1 MINKL
6 IINRKLVELETDI
19 EYQAIELHYNG
30 KLYIENLLPQDYIV
44 RKNNS
49 KIIIVKF
56 NKREEILSEL
66 FNYNGYCN
74 ITYGFLVDKDL
85 QKHNLTIESPSVDTW
100 NISKSVWDEDSSNWE
115 DGIDSSNNYGNS
127 VKFKSVTDPET
138 GVVTNTKETSKTLS
152 KLSNKDIGLTRLSD
166 FDIDTNKTKKTLKK
180 GQQIKR
186 GY

>member
-85 QKHNLTIESPSVDTW
+85 QKHNLDIDKPSVNTW
-100 NISKSVWDEDSSNWE
+100 NTDKTEWEVDTSNWE
-115 DGIDSSNNYGNS
+115 DGIDSSNNYVNA